1 MSAIFHC
8 FTFFLLLFL
17 LRTQVVI
24 SVEPASGDKS
34 LLKDEVLQELLDQ
47 LNSPLIS
54 FATVGHE
61 EDSKSSKNLSL
72 DPGPI
77 YAICTACSIRQ
88 VCMVNAHKLHVLPS
102 FPYSLFLQFQI

>member
-1 MSAIFHC
+1 M
-8 FTFFLLLFL
+8 
-17 LRTQVVI
+17 I
-24 SVEPASGDKS
+24 SVESASGDKS
-34 LLKDEVLQELLDQ
+34 LLKDEVLQEVLDQ

-72 DPGPI
+72 NLGHI
-77 YAICTACSIRQ
+77 YYMYCLQYKISL
-88 VCMVNAHKLHVLPS
+88 VNAHTLHILPS